1 MFSLFNRDLIKCNS
15 TLSTGQREVLPD
27 LWSLHDSYVQGRSNR
42 NGALLHRGDLCLCLC
57 HGRRWDS
64 KSPPFIY
71 VLPIFFTFIVI
82 VLLNYLSYFTSIPFV
97 FLSTE
102 RRASQVAQAGGRK
115 TPKLVPFGNDRTGHR
130 SPPFL
135 PLCGFQI
142 PRRGFT
148 LPEGGMSFFSQ
159 VLCVTGTRIMPIIA
173 LINFFIHR
181 KKLRAN
187 DQYNNVS

>member
-42 NGALLHRGDLCLCLC
+42 NGALLHRGDLCLCSC